1 MQDNESGYLLKDYMK
16 KTIIL
21 IIVFLICFTTIS
33 AQCLNHQISISI
45 KRYEKSSYME
55 EVLISVNNGSP
66 TNILITNILV
76 YSTESKLIYLD
87 FPNYSVFS
95 GNYYMFSFRS
105 IGGPSL
111 FSDGWIIDMEYV
123 NITDGVAYVKRVL
136 KPARQFSTNT
146 PLTDISDD
154 YDTSISPLTLN
165 REDKYEYNMSGQRI
179 GKNYKGIVISNG
191 KKRIIR

>member
-1 MQDNESGYLLKDYMK
+1 MK
-16 KTIIL
+16 KAIIF
-21 IIVFLICFTTIS
+21 IVVSLICLTTIS
-33 AQCLNHQISISI
+33 AQCLNNQISISI
-45 KRYEKSSYME
+45 KSYENSSYME
-55 EVLISVNNGSP
+55 EVLISVNNISP
-66 TNILITNILV
+66 ANILITNILV

-87 FPNYSVFS
+87 FPNYSIFS
-95 GNYYMFSFRS
+95 GHYYMFSFSS

-123 NITDGVAYVKRVL
+123 NEIDGLAYVKRVL

-165 REDKYEYNMSGQRI
+165 REDKYEYNLSGQRI
-179 GKNYKGIVISNG
+179 GKYYKGIVI
-191 KKRIIR
+191 

>member
-1 MQDNESGYLLKDYMK
+1 MNDYIK
-16 KTIIL
+16 KAIIF
-21 IIVFLICFTTIS
+21 IVVSLICFTAIS

-45 KRYEKSSYME
+45 KSYENSSYME
-55 EVLISVNNGSP
+55 EVLISINNDSP
-66 TNILITNILV
+66 ANISITNILV
-76 YSTESKLIYLD
+76 YSTESKLIYFD
-87 FPNYSVFS
+87 FPNYSVIS
-95 GNYYMFSFRS
+95 GNNYMFSFRS

-123 NITDGVAYVKRVL
+123 NRTDGVAYVKRVL

-154 YDTSISPLTLN
+154 YNTSICPLTLN
-165 REDKYEYNMSGQRI
+165 RKDKYEYGLSGQRI
-179 GKNYKGIVISNG
+179 DKNYKGIVISNG